1 MKKFATFCFAI
12 ALLGVAT
19 PALTHAAD
27 GDGDKKKKK
36 GPELTEEQKK
46 VQKEFLEKYDA
57 DKNGRLSAEERGKFS
72 ADDKA
77 KYEKAFPNAGKK
89 KEKKKDA

>member
-19 PALTHAAD
+19 PAISRAAD
-27 GDGDKKKKK
+27 GEGEKKKR
-36 GPELTEEQKK
+36 PELTEEQKK
-46 VQKEFLEKYDA
+46 VQKEFLEKYDT
-57 DKNGRLSAEERGKFS
+57 DKNGRLNAEERGKFS
-72 ADDKA
+72 VEDKA